1 MNNKLQVFNND
12 EFKIQT
18 IMLDGEPYFVG
29 KEVAKLLGYSNSR
42 KAIRDHVDIED
53 RRGEQIVTPGG
64 KQKTIIINESGLYS
78 LILSSKLDSAKRF
91 KKWVTKEVLPQ
102 IRKTGAYKLPEIE
115 YAESLRMLADKIEE
129 NEALKLDNKI
139 KQQQIME
146 MKPKAD
152 YCDKILSSKS
162 LVTIT
167 QIAKDY
173 GMSGKAMNQILHE
186 LNIQYK
192 QSNQWLLYYQHQNKG
207 YTSSETIE
215 IPREDGTVLV
225 KMNTKWTQK
234 GRLYLYE
241 RLKKKGYLPLIEQD
255 I

>member
-1 MNNKLQVFNND
+1 MNNKLQIFNND
-12 EFKIQT
+12 EFELQAIT
-18 IMLDGEPYFVG
+18 IDGEPWFIG
-29 KEVAKLLGYSNSR
+29 SKVAKLLGYSNPR
-42 KAIRDHVDIED
+42 KAIRDHIDDED
-53 RRGEQIVTPGG
+53 KLTERIVTSG
-64 KQKTIIINESGLYS
+64 QARNVYIINESGLYS

-91 KKWVTKEVLPQ
+91 KRWVTKEVLPQ

-173 GMSGKAMNQILHE
+173 GMSGKAMNQILHD
-186 LNIQYK
+186 LKIQYK
-192 QSNQWLLYYQHQNKG
+192 QSNQWLLYHQYQDKG

-255 I
+255 L

>member
-1 MNNKLQVFNND
+1 MNELKVFNNEEFKLQVVAIDN
-12 EFKIQT
+12 
-18 IMLDGEPYFVG
+18 EPWFVG
-29 KEVAKLLGYSNSR
+29 KEVATLLGYKNGT
-42 KAIRDHVDIED
+42 RDVNRHVEKED
-53 RRGEQIVTPGG
+53 RRYYQIGTPSG
-64 KQKTIIINESGLYS
+64 KQTSTIINESGLYS

-102 IRKTGAYKLPEIE
+102 IRRTGAYRLPKIE
-115 YAESLRMLADKIEE
+115 YAKSLRMLANKIEE

-146 MKPKAD
+146 MKPKVD

-173 GMSGKAMNQILHE
+173 EMSGKAMNQILHE

-192 QSNQWLLYYQHQNKG
+192 QSNQWLLYHQHQNKG

-215 IPREDGTVLV
+215 IPRNDGSVLV

-255 I
+255 L

>member
-1 MNNKLQVFNND
+1 MDNKLQVFNND
-12 EFKIQT
+12 EFELQAIT
-18 IMLDGEPYFVG
+18 IDGEPYFVG
-29 KEVAKLLGYSNSR
+29 KEVCKLLGYKNSS
-42 KAIRDHVDIED
+42 KALIDHVDTED
-53 RRGEQIVTPGG
+53 KLYNETLSSFGQRGAWL
-64 KQKTIIINESGLYS
+64 INESGLYS

-91 KKWVTKEVLPQ
+91 KRWLTKEVLPQ

-146 MKPKAD
+146 MKPKVD

-173 GMSGKAMNQILHE
+173 GMSGKAMNQILHD
-186 LNIQYK
+186 LKIQYK
-192 QSNQWLLYYQHQNKG
+192 QSNQWLLYHQYQNKG

-215 IPREDGTVLV
+215 IPRGDGTVLV

-255 I
+255 L

>member
-1 MNNKLQVFNND
+1 MNSKLQVFNND
-12 EFKIQT
+12 EFELQAIT
-18 IMLDGEPYFVG
+18 IDGEPWFIG
-29 KEVAKLLGYSNSR
+29 SKVAKLLGYSNPQ
-42 KAIRDHVDIED
+42 KAIRDHIDDED
-53 RRGEQIVTPGG
+53 KLTERIVMSGQG
-64 KQKTIIINESGLYS
+64 RNVYIINESGLYS

-91 KKWVTKEVLPQ
+91 KRWVTKEVLPQ

-146 MKPKAD
+146 MKPKVD

-173 GMSGKAMNQILHE
+173 GLSGKALNQILHE

-192 QSNQWLLYYQHQNKG
+192 QSNQWLLYHQYQNKG

-215 IPREDGTVLV
+215 IPRNDGNVLV

-234 GRLYLYE
+234 GRLFLYE

-255 I
+255 L